1 MDRRQF
7 SVEAARMLLGG
18 AAIAITGC
26 GGASPTASSP
36 VITDIEGTVASNH
49 GHTALITAAQL
60 SAGGSLEIDIQG
72 DSSHPHTVSLSAT
85 EVRSVR
91 DGGRVVKESSGSR
104 HTHTVTFNA

>member
-26 GGASPTASSP
+26 SGASPTASSP
-36 VITDIEGTVASNH
+36 ILTDVEGTVSSNH
-49 GHTALITAAQL
+49 GHAALITAAQL

-72 DSSHPHTVSLSAT
+72 ESSHHHTVSLSAI
-85 EVRSVR
+85 EVRDVR
-91 DGGRVVKESSGSR
+91 DGIQVVKESSGSR